1 MMADIDVYTARTF
14 TGRLTR
20 SGSKHIFT
28 YNQRAAEAL
37 SLTMPMRIESYTYEN
52 LHPVFQMNL
61 PEGHLRETIERYT
74 AKQYGSDD
82 LSMLA
87 ILGQNQIGRLGYTL
101 SGQSMPEHSEAAPD
115 LQSLLESDDAELFN
129 HLLSRFALRSAV
141 AGVQPKVLVDTI
153 ESKDGFDRMTFPSHS
168 YIVKSWGSEFPE
180 LACNEFICLTLCQNA
195 DLNVAPFYI
204 SENGRLLI
212 TRRFDIAQDGT
223 SLGFEDFCVL
233 QGRTTRE
240 KYDASVE
247 SCVRTIKQFVSPEW
261 HAIALADFFK
271 LLLINILVQNGDAH
285 LKNIGVLYDHLQGH
299 TSGSVPTVRRT
310 LAPVFDVVSTTP
322 YIPKDTMALTLGGSK
337 RWPKWKMLQKFA
349 RTQCG
354 LSSKDIERI
363 AMEVEQA
370 AKKTLPLVQ
379 ELSEKH
385 VGFKDIGDKI
395 SELLS
400 QRFYRA

>member
-1 MMADIDVYTARTF
+1 MADIDVYTAQTF

-20 SGSKHIFT
+20 SGSKHVFT
-28 YNQRAAEAL
+28 YNQGANEAL
-37 SLTMPMRIESYTYEN
+37 SLTMPMRIESYSYED

-87 ILGQNQIGRLGYTL
+87 ILGQNHIGRLGYTL
-101 SGQSMPEHSEAAPD
+101 SGQSMPEHSDNAPD
-115 LQSLLESDDAELFN
+115 LQSLLASDDAQLFD

-141 AGVQPKVLVDTI
+141 AGVQPKVLVETI
-153 ESKDGFDRMTFPSHS
+153 ASKDAFDRITFPSHS
-168 YIVKSWGSEFPE
+168 YIVKSWGNEFPE
-180 LACNEFICLTLCQNA
+180 LACNEFICLTLCQKA
-195 DLNVAPFYI
+195 GLNVAPFYI
-204 SENGRLLI
+204 SDNGRLLI
-212 TRRFDIAQDGT
+212 TRRFDVTPEGIP
-223 SLGFEDFCVL
+223 LGFEDLCVL

-247 SCVRTIKQFVSPEW
+247 SCVRTIKQFLSPELQ
-261 HAIALADFFK
+261 ARALADFFK
-271 LLLINILVQNGDAH
+271 LLLVNVLVRNGDAH
-285 LKNIGVLYDHLQGH
+285 LKNMGVLYDHLEGH
-299 TSGSVPTVRRT
+299 QPGVIPAVTRS

-322 YIPKDTMALTLGGSK
+322 YIPNDTMALTLGGSK

-354 LSSKDIERI
+354 LNTSEINRI
-363 AMEVEQA
+363 LEEVELAAQA
-370 AKKTLPLVQ
+370 TLPLVA

-385 VGFKDIGDKI
+385 SGFREIGDQL
-395 SELLS
+395 STLLT
-400 QRFYRA
+400 QKLNAV